1 MATKEDI
8 QLFINESEDLIQKV
22 EDEVLKLEENPRN
35 TKPIQELFFAFHTLK
50 GLTAMAGFN
59 NVSKFCHFL
68 EDFLNKAKNNKV
80 SPEKISSFTS
90 IFFESLDVLRTVV
103 TKVKKGDNTDIDV
116 KFLEEIKD
124 TFEDFDNEYE
134 ITFIKPI
141 PQDKIKQTLSA
152 KNNNYFKIYIRL
164 QATCVFKKVRLFIIF
179 RALNEIGQ
187 ICYSNPEPRLLEI
200 GNFDRDFEIY
210 FITPKTSAQISQI
223 LEEILEIDNKVIT
236 ELTREKFEPLLTNFS
251 IKQQTEKTLA
261 SNIESQKVDTYEEE
275 FIDGEIEPVSKI
287 VDDFQ
292 NERTTISRIKV
303 DIDTLE
309 KLMDYFGELIIIK
322 NQISQILKERQEQE
336 ISILF
341 DNIDKS
347 LLDIQEII
355 FDLKLVRVEST
366 FRKYKRLVRDVAIE
380 TGKKIKFILEGINV
394 EMDRK
399 ILEELNSP
407 LIHLLRNAIY
417 HGIESPKERISKNK
431 NETGILKL
439 KTYRRAGLIY
449 IEISDDGKG
458 INYDKIRE
466 NIVKKG
472 YYTPNEV
479 QLLSNEVLN
488 KFLLMPGF
496 STLSDADLISG
507 RGMGLA
513 IVDEKVKK
521 LGGSFQI
528 FTEKGIGTKFTVIVP
543 FSRAIIKAQLLK
555 IAGDIFAIPTENIK
569 QIYFYSPELVE
580 YVEEVEFYK
589 INSKDDTL
597 YSMLPI
603 IQLDK
608 LLKLNS
614 NGKAKKNS
622 HTKLAILC
630 QKDENS
636 SAILVAD
643 EILEQIDAVVKP
655 FQSEYSITD
664 HISGST
670 ILNDGSICLILDVF
684 NIINS
689 KLNELQ
695 YSQLSDIY

>member
-1 MATKEDI
+1 MASKEDM

-35 TKPIQELFFAFHTLK
+35 KKPIQELFFAFHTLK
-50 GLTAMAGFN
+50 GLTAMAGFDN
-59 NVSKFCHFL
+59 ASKFCHFL

-80 SPEKISSFTS
+80 SSEKIRNFTS

-103 TKVKKGDNTDIDV
+103 SRVKKGDNTDIDI
-116 KFLEEIKD
+116 KFLEEIRE
-124 TFEDFDNEYE
+124 TFEDFDTEFE

-141 PQDKIKQTLSA
+141 PQNKIKQTISV
-152 KNNNYFKIYIRL
+152 KNKKFYKIYIRL

-179 RALNEIGQ
+179 RALNDVGQ
-187 ICYSNPEPRLLEI
+187 ICYSKPEPRLLEI
-200 GNFDRDFEIY
+200 GSFDRDFEIY
-210 FITPKTSAQISQI
+210 YITQKNSSQISQI

-236 ELTREKFEPLLTNFS
+236 ELARDKFETLLTNFS
-251 IKQQTEKTLA
+251 IMMQNEKKVE
-261 SNIESQKVDTYEEE
+261 SNIESEKEYAYEEE
-275 FIDGEIEPVSKI
+275 FINGEIEPASNI
-287 VDDFQ
+287 LDDFQ
-292 NERTTISRIKV
+292 TERAPISRIKV
-303 DIDTLE
+303 DIATLE
-309 KLMDYFGELIIIK
+309 KLMDYFGELIILK
-322 NQISQILKERQEQE
+322 NQISQILKKRQDPE
-336 ISILF
+336 ISLLF

-394 EMDRK
+394 EIDRT
-399 ILEELNSP
+399 ILEEINSP
-407 LIHLLRNAIY
+407 IVHLLRNAIY
-417 HGIESPKERISKNK
+417 HGIELPKERISKNK

-439 KTYRRAGLIY
+439 KTYRSAGLIY

-466 NIVKKG
+466 SVIKKG
-472 YYTPNEV
+472 YYTNNEV

-496 STLSDADLISG
+496 TTLSDADMLSG

-528 FTEKGIGTKFTVIVP
+528 LTEKGVGTKFTVIVP

-555 IAGDIFAIPTENIK
+555 VAGDLFAIPTENIK
-569 QIYFYSPELVE
+569 QIYFYSPESVE
-580 YVEEVEFYK
+580 YVDEVKFYK
-589 INSKDDTL
+589 INSNL
-597 YSMLPI
+597 FPI
-603 IQLDK
+603 VRLDK
-608 LLKLNS
+608 LLKLTS
-614 NGKAKKNS
+614 NGKVKKNS

-630 QKDENS
+630 QKDEES
-636 SAILVAD
+636 SAILIAD
-643 EILEQIDAVVKP
+643 ELLEQFDAVVKP
-655 FQSEYSITD
+655 FQSEFSITN

-670 ILNDGSICLILDVF
+670 ILSDGSICLILDVF

-689 KLNELQ
+689 KFNELQ
-695 YSQLSDIY
+695 YSQLNNIY

>member
-1 MATKEDI
+1 MASKEDM

-35 TKPIQELFFAFHTLK
+35 KKPIQELFFAFHTLK
-50 GLTAMAGFN
+50 GLTAMAGFDN
-59 NVSKFCHFL
+59 ASKFCHFL

-80 SPEKISSFTS
+80 SSEKIRNFTS

-103 TKVKKGDNTDIDV
+103 SRVKKGDNTDIDI
-116 KFLEEIKD
+116 KFLEEIKE
-124 TFEDFDNEYE
+124 TFEEFDTEFE

-141 PQDKIKQTLSA
+141 PQNKIKQTISV
-152 KNNNYFKIYIRL
+152 KNKKFYKIYIRL

-179 RALNEIGQ
+179 RALNDVGQ
-187 ICYSNPEPRLLEI
+187 ICYSKPEPRLLEI

-210 FITPKTSAQISQI
+210 YITQKTSSQISQI

-236 ELTREKFEPLLTNFS
+236 ELVRDKFETLLTNFS
-251 IKQQTEKTLA
+251 IKMQNEKTVE
-261 SNIESQKVDTYEEE
+261 SDIESEKEYAYEEE
-275 FIDGEIEPVSKI
+275 FIDGEIEPASNI
-287 VDDFQ
+287 LDDFQ
-292 NERTTISRIKV
+292 TERTTISRIKV
-303 DIDTLE
+303 DIETLE
-309 KLMDYFGELIIIK
+309 KLMDYFGELIILK
-322 NQISQILKERQEQE
+322 NQISQILKKRQDPE
-336 ISILF
+336 ISLLF

-394 EMDRK
+394 EIDRT
-399 ILEELNSP
+399 ILEEINSP
-407 LIHLLRNAIY
+407 IVHLLRNAIY
-417 HGIESPKERISKNK
+417 HGIELPKERISKNK

-439 KTYRRAGLIY
+439 KTYRSAGLIY

-466 NIVKKG
+466 SVIKKG
-472 YYTPNEV
+472 FYTTNEV
-479 QLLSNEVLN
+479 QVLSNEVLN

-496 STLSDADLISG
+496 TTLSDADMLSG

-528 FTEKGIGTKFTVIVP
+528 LTEKGVGTKFTVIVP

-555 IAGDIFAIPTENIK
+555 VAGDLFAIPTENIK
-569 QIYFYSPELVE
+569 QIYFYSPESVE
-580 YVEEVEFYK
+580 YVDEVKFYK
-589 INSKDDTL
+589 INSNL
-597 YSMLPI
+597 LPI
-603 IQLDK
+603 VRLDK
-608 LLKLNS
+608 LLKLTS
-614 NGKAKKNS
+614 NGKVKKNS

-636 SAILVAD
+636 SAILIAD
-643 EILEQIDAVVKP
+643 ELLEQFDAVVKP
-655 FQSEYSITD
+655 FQSEFSITN

-670 ILNDGSICLILDVF
+670 ILSDGSICLILDVF

-695 YSQLSDIY
+695 YSQLNNIY

>member
-1 MATKEDI
+1 MASKEDM

-35 TKPIQELFFAFHTLK
+35 KKPIQELFFAFHTLK
-50 GLTAMAGFN
+50 GLTAMAGFDN
-59 NVSKFCHFL
+59 ASKFCHFL

-80 SPEKISSFTS
+80 SSEKIRNFTS

-103 TKVKKGDNTDIDV
+103 SRVKKGDNTDIDI
-116 KFLEEIKD
+116 KFLEEIKE
-124 TFEDFDNEYE
+124 TFEDFDTEFE

-141 PQDKIKQTLSA
+141 PQNKIKQTISV
-152 KNNNYFKIYIRL
+152 KNKKFYKIYIRL

-179 RALNEIGQ
+179 RALNDVGQ
-187 ICYSNPEPRLLEI
+187 ICYSKPEPRLLEI

-210 FITPKTSAQISQI
+210 YITQKTSSQISQI

-236 ELTREKFEPLLTNFS
+236 ELVRDKFETLLTNFS
-251 IKQQTEKTLA
+251 IKMQNEKTVE
-261 SNIESQKVDTYEEE
+261 SDIESEKEYAYEEE
-275 FIDGEIEPVSKI
+275 FIDGEIEPASNI
-287 VDDFQ
+287 LDDFQ
-292 NERTTISRIKV
+292 TERTTISRIKV
-303 DIDTLE
+303 DIETLE
-309 KLMDYFGELIIIK
+309 KLMDYFGELIILK
-322 NQISQILKERQEQE
+322 NQISQILKKRQDPE
-336 ISILF
+336 ISLLF

-394 EMDRK
+394 EIDRT
-399 ILEELNSP
+399 ILEEINSP
-407 LIHLLRNAIY
+407 IVHLLRNAIY
-417 HGIESPKERISKNK
+417 HGIELPKERISKNK

-439 KTYRRAGLIY
+439 KTYRSAGLIY

-466 NIVKKG
+466 SVIKKG
-472 YYTPNEV
+472 FYTTNEV
-479 QLLSNEVLN
+479 QVLSNEVLN

-496 STLSDADLISG
+496 TTLSDADMLSG

-528 FTEKGIGTKFTVIVP
+528 LTEKGVGTKFTVIVP

-555 IAGDIFAIPTENIK
+555 VAGDLFAIPTENIK
-569 QIYFYSPELVE
+569 QIYFYSPESVE
-580 YVEEVEFYK
+580 YVDEVKFYK
-589 INSKDDTL
+589 INSSL
-597 YSMLPI
+597 LPI
-603 IQLDK
+603 VRLDK
-608 LLKLNS
+608 LLKLTS
-614 NGKAKKNS
+614 NGKVKKNS

-636 SAILVAD
+636 SAILIAD
-643 EILEQIDAVVKP
+643 ELLEQFDAVVKP
-655 FQSEYSITD
+655 FQSEFSITN

-670 ILNDGSICLILDVF
+670 ILSDGSICLILDVF

-695 YSQLSDIY
+695 YSQLNNIY

>member
-1 MATKEDI
+1 MASKEDM

-35 TKPIQELFFAFHTLK
+35 EKPIQELFFAFHTLK

-59 NVSKFCHFL
+59 NASKFCHFL

-80 SPEKISSFTS
+80 SSKKIRNFTS

-103 TKVKKGDNTDIDV
+103 SRVKKGDNTDIDIT
-116 KFLEEIKD
+116 FLEEIKE
-124 TFEDFDNEYE
+124 TFEDFDTEFE

-141 PQDKIKQTLSA
+141 PQNKIKQTISV
-152 KNNNYFKIYIRL
+152 KNKKFYKIYIRL

-179 RALNEIGQ
+179 RALNDIGQ
-187 ICYSNPEPRLLEI
+187 ICYSKPEPRLLEI

-210 FITPKTSAQISQI
+210 YITQKTSSQISQI

-236 ELTREKFEPLLTNFS
+236 ELARDKFETLLTNFS
-251 IKQQTEKTLA
+251 IMMQNEKTVE
-261 SNIESQKVDTYEEE
+261 SDIESEKEYAYEEE
-275 FIDGEIEPVSKI
+275 FINGEIEPASKI
-287 VDDFQ
+287 LDDFQ
-292 NERTTISRIKV
+292 TESATISRVKV
-303 DIDTLE
+303 DIETLE
-309 KLMDYFGELIIIK
+309 KLMDYFGELIILK
-322 NQISQILKERQEQE
+322 NQISQILKKRQDPE
-336 ISILF
+336 ISLLF

-394 EMDRK
+394 EMDRT

-407 LIHLLRNAIY
+407 IIHLLRNAIY
-417 HGIESPKERISKNK
+417 HGIELPKERISKNK

-439 KTYRRAGLIY
+439 KTYRSAGLIY

-466 NIVKKG
+466 SVIKKG
-472 YYTPNEV
+472 FYTTNEV

-496 STLSDADLISG
+496 TTLSDADMLSG

-513 IVDEKVKK
+513 IVDEKLKK

-528 FTEKGIGTKFTVIVP
+528 FTEKGVGTKFTVIVP

-555 IAGDIFAIPTENIK
+555 VAGDLFAIPTENIK
-569 QIYFYSPELVE
+569 QIYFYSPESVE
-580 YVEEVEFYK
+580 YVDEVKFYK
-589 INSKDDTL
+589 INSSL
-597 YSMLPI
+597 LPI
-603 IQLDK
+603 VRLDK
-608 LLKLNS
+608 LLKLTS
-614 NGKAKKNS
+614 NGKVKKNS
-622 HTKLAILC
+622 HTKLAVLC
-630 QKDENS
+630 QKDEDS
-636 SAILVAD
+636 SAILIAD
-643 EILEQIDAVVKP
+643 ELLEQFDAVVKP
-655 FQSEYSITD
+655 FQSDFSITN

-670 ILNDGSICLILDVF
+670 ILSDGSICLILDVF
-684 NIINS
+684 NIITS

-695 YSQLSDIY
+695 YSQLDNIY

>member
-1 MATKEDI
+1 MASKEDM

-35 TKPIQELFFAFHTLK
+35 KKPIQELFFAFHTLK

-59 NVSKFCHFL
+59 NASKFCHFL

-80 SPEKISSFTS
+80 SSEKIRNFTS

-103 TKVKKGDNTDIDV
+103 SRVKKGDNTDIDIT
-116 KFLEEIKD
+116 FLEEIKE
-124 TFEDFDNEYE
+124 TFEEFDTEFE
-134 ITFIKPI
+134 ITFIQPI
-141 PQDKIKQTLSA
+141 PQNKIKQTISV
-152 KNNNYFKIYIRL
+152 KNKKFYKIYIRL

-179 RALNEIGQ
+179 RALNDVGQ
-187 ICYSNPEPRLLEI
+187 ICYSKPEPRLLEI

-210 FITPKTSAQISQI
+210 YITQKTPSQISQI

-236 ELTREKFEPLLTNFS
+236 ELARDKFETLLTNFS
-251 IKQQTEKTLA
+251 IMMQNEKTVE
-261 SNIESQKVDTYEEE
+261 SDIESEKEYAYEEE
-275 FIDGEIEPVSKI
+275 FINGEIEPASKI

-292 NERTTISRIKV
+292 TESATISRVKV
-303 DIDTLE
+303 DIETLE
-309 KLMDYFGELIIIK
+309 KLMDYFGELIILK
-322 NQISQILKERQEQE
+322 NQISQILKKRQDPE
-336 ISILF
+336 ISLLF

-394 EMDRK
+394 EMDRT

-407 LIHLLRNAIY
+407 IIHLLRNAIY
-417 HGIESPKERISKNK
+417 HGIELPKERISKNK

-439 KTYRRAGLIY
+439 KTYRSAGLIY

-466 NIVKKG
+466 SVIKKG
-472 YYTPNEV
+472 FYTTNEV

-496 STLSDADLISG
+496 TTLSDADMLSG

-513 IVDEKVKK
+513 IVDEKLKK

-528 FTEKGIGTKFTVIVP
+528 LTEKGVGTKFTVIVP

-555 IAGDIFAIPTENIK
+555 VAGDLFAIPTENIK
-569 QIYFYSPELVE
+569 QIYFYSPESVE
-580 YVEEVEFYK
+580 YVDEVKFYK
-589 INSKDDTL
+589 INSSL
-597 YSMLPI
+597 LPI
-603 IQLDK
+603 VRLDK
-608 LLKLNS
+608 LLKLTS
-614 NGKAKKNS
+614 NGKVKKNS
-622 HTKLAILC
+622 HTKLAVLC
-630 QKDENS
+630 QKDEDS
-636 SAILVAD
+636 SAILIAD
-643 EILEQIDAVVKP
+643 ELLEQFDAVVKP
-655 FQSEYSITD
+655 FQSEFSITN

-670 ILNDGSICLILDVF
+670 ILSDGSICLILDVF
-684 NIINS
+684 NIITS

-695 YSQLSDIY
+695 YSQLNNIY

>member
-1 MATKEDI
+1 MASKEDI

-35 TKPIQELFFAFHTLK
+35 KKPVQELFFAFHTLK
-50 GLTAMAGFN
+50 GLTAMAGFE

-68 EDFLNKAKNNKV
+68 EDFLNKAKDNKV
-80 SPEKISSFTS
+80 STEKISKFTS

-103 TKVKKGDNTDIDV
+103 SRLKKGDNTDIDV
-116 KFLEEIKD
+116 KFLDEIKD
-124 TFEDFDNEYE
+124 TFDDFENEYE

-141 PQDKIKQTLSA
+141 PQDKIKQTLSV
-152 KNNNYFKIYIRL
+152 KNNKYYKIYLRL

-179 RALNEIGQ
+179 RALNEVGQ

-210 FITPKTSAQISQI
+210 YITQKNSAQISQI

-236 ELTREKFEPLLTNFS
+236 ELNHDKFEALLTNFS
-251 IKQQTEKTLA
+251 IKMQDENTFESSLESEKE
-261 SNIESQKVDTYEEE
+261 NTYEEE
-275 FIDGEIEPVSKI
+275 IIDGEIEPVSKI
-287 VDDFQ
+287 IDNFQ
-292 NERTTISRIKV
+292 NERATISRIKV

-322 NQISQILKERQEQE
+322 NQISQILKERQDQE

-366 FRKYKRLVRDVAIE
+366 FRKYKRLVRDVAVE

-407 LIHLLRNAIY
+407 LVHLLRNAIY

-431 NETGILKL
+431 NETGVLKL

-466 NIVKKG
+466 NIIAKG

-479 QLLSNEVLN
+479 ELLSNEVLN

-496 STLSDADLISG
+496 STLTDADMISG

-528 FTEKGIGTKFTVIVP
+528 FTEKGIGTKFSVIVP

-569 QIYFYSPELVE
+569 QIYFYSPDSLE
-580 YVEEVEFYK
+580 YVGESKYYK
-589 INSKDDTL
+589 INSSL
-597 YSMLPI
+597 LPI
-603 IQLDK
+603 IKLDK

-614 NGKAKKNS
+614 NGKVKKNS
-622 HTKLAILC
+622 HTKLAVLC

-636 SAILVAD
+636 SAILIAD
-643 EILEQIDAVVKP
+643 ELLEQIDAVVKP
-655 FQSEYSITD
+655 FQSEYSITNY
-664 HISGST
+664 ISGST
-670 ILNDGSICLILDVF
+670 ILSDGSICLILDVF

-695 YSQLSDIY
+695 YSQLNDIY

>member
-1 MATKEDI
+1 MASKEDM

-35 TKPIQELFFAFHTLK
+35 EKPIQELFFAFHTLK

-59 NVSKFCHFL
+59 NASKFCHFL

-80 SPEKISSFTS
+80 SSKKIRNFTS

-103 TKVKKGDNTDIDV
+103 SRVKKGDNTDIDIT
-116 KFLEEIKD
+116 FLEEIKE
-124 TFEDFDNEYE
+124 TFEEFDTEFE

-141 PQDKIKQTLSA
+141 PQNKIKQTISV
-152 KNNNYFKIYIRL
+152 KNKKFYKIYIRL

-179 RALNEIGQ
+179 RALNDIGQ
-187 ICYSNPEPRLLEI
+187 ICYSKPEPRLLEI

-210 FITPKTSAQISQI
+210 YITQKTSSQISQI

-236 ELTREKFEPLLTNFS
+236 ELARDKFETLLTNFS
-251 IKQQTEKTLA
+251 IMMQNEKTVE
-261 SNIESQKVDTYEEE
+261 SDIESEKEYAYEEE
-275 FIDGEIEPVSKI
+275 FINGEIEPASKI
-287 VDDFQ
+287 LDDFQ
-292 NERTTISRIKV
+292 TESATISRVKV
-303 DIDTLE
+303 DIETLE
-309 KLMDYFGELIIIK
+309 KLMDYFGELIILK
-322 NQISQILKERQEQE
+322 NQISQILKKRQDPE
-336 ISILF
+336 ISLLF

-394 EMDRK
+394 EMDRT

-407 LIHLLRNAIY
+407 IIHLLRNAIY
-417 HGIESPKERISKNK
+417 HGIELPKERISKNK

-439 KTYRRAGLIY
+439 KTYRSAGLIY

-466 NIVKKG
+466 SVIKKG
-472 YYTPNEV
+472 FYTTNEV

-496 STLSDADLISG
+496 TTLSDADMLSG

-513 IVDEKVKK
+513 IVDEKLKK

-528 FTEKGIGTKFTVIVP
+528 FTEKGVGTKFTVIVP

-555 IAGDIFAIPTENIK
+555 VAGDLFAIPTENIK
-569 QIYFYSPELVE
+569 QIYFYSPESVE
-580 YVEEVEFYK
+580 YVDEVEFYK
-589 INSKDDTL
+589 INSSL
-597 YSMLPI
+597 LPI
-603 IQLDK
+603 VRLDK
-608 LLKLNS
+608 LLKLTS
-614 NGKAKKNS
+614 NGKVKKNS
-622 HTKLAILC
+622 HTKLAVLC
-630 QKDENS
+630 QKDEDS
-636 SAILVAD
+636 SVILIAD
-643 EILEQIDAVVKP
+643 ELLEQFDAVVKP
-655 FQSEYSITD
+655 FQSEFSITN

-670 ILNDGSICLILDVF
+670 ILSDGSICLILDVF
-684 NIINS
+684 NIITS

-695 YSQLSDIY
+695 YSQLDNIY

>member
-1 MATKEDI
+1 MASKEDM

-35 TKPIQELFFAFHTLK
+35 KKPIQELFFAFHTLK

-59 NVSKFCHFL
+59 NASKFCHFL

-80 SPEKISSFTS
+80 SSEKIRSFTS

-103 TKVKKGDNTDIDV
+103 SRVKKGDNTDIDI
-116 KFLEEIKD
+116 KFLEEIKE
-124 TFEDFDNEYE
+124 TFEEFDTEFE

-141 PQDKIKQTLSA
+141 PQNKIKQTISV
-152 KNNNYFKIYIRL
+152 KNKKFYKIYIRL

-179 RALNEIGQ
+179 RALNDVGQ
-187 ICYSNPEPRLLEI
+187 ICYSKPEPRLLEI

-210 FITPKTSAQISQI
+210 YITQKTPSQISQI

-236 ELTREKFEPLLTNFS
+236 ELARDKFETLLTNFS
-251 IKQQTEKTLA
+251 IKMQNEKIVE
-261 SNIESQKVDTYEEE
+261 SDIESEKEYAYEEE
-275 FIDGEIEPVSKI
+275 FINGEIEPASKI
-287 VDDFQ
+287 LDDFQ
-292 NERTTISRIKV
+292 TESATISRVKV
-303 DIDTLE
+303 DIETLE
-309 KLMDYFGELIIIK
+309 KLMDYFGELIILK
-322 NQISQILKERQEQE
+322 NQINQILKKRQDPE
-336 ISILF
+336 ISLLF

-394 EMDRK
+394 EMDRT

-407 LIHLLRNAIY
+407 IIHLLRNAIY
-417 HGIESPKERISKNK
+417 HGIELPKERISKNK

-439 KTYRRAGLIY
+439 KTYRSAGLIY

-458 INYDKIRE
+458 IDYDKIRE
-466 NIVKKG
+466 GVIKKG
-472 YYTPNEV
+472 FYTTNEV

-496 STLSDADLISG
+496 TTLSDADMLSG

-513 IVDEKVKK
+513 IVDERLKK

-528 FTEKGIGTKFTVIVP
+528 LTEKGVGTKFTVIVP

-555 IAGDIFAIPTENIK
+555 VAGDLFAIPTENIK
-569 QIYFYSPELVE
+569 QIYFYSPESVE
-580 YVEEVEFYK
+580 YVDEVKFYK
-589 INSKDDTL
+589 INSSL
-597 YSMLPI
+597 LPI
-603 IQLDK
+603 VRLDK
-608 LLKLNS
+608 LLKLTS
-614 NGKAKKNS
+614 NGKVKKNS
-622 HTKLAILC
+622 HTKLAVLC
-630 QKDENS
+630 QKDEDS
-636 SAILVAD
+636 SAILIAD
-643 EILEQIDAVVKP
+643 ELLEQFDAVVKP
-655 FQSEYSITD
+655 FQSEFSITN

-670 ILNDGSICLILDVF
+670 ILSDGSICLILDVF

-695 YSQLSDIY
+695 YSQLDNIY

>member
-1 MATKEDI
+1 MASKEDM

-35 TKPIQELFFAFHTLK
+35 KKPIQELFFAFHTLK

-59 NVSKFCHFL
+59 NASKFCHFL

-80 SPEKISSFTS
+80 SSEKIRNFTS

-103 TKVKKGDNTDIDV
+103 SRVKKGDNTDIDIT
-116 KFLEEIKD
+116 FLEEIKE
-124 TFEDFDNEYE
+124 TFEEFDTEFE
-134 ITFIKPI
+134 ITFIQPI
-141 PQDKIKQTLSA
+141 PQNKIKQTISV
-152 KNNNYFKIYIRL
+152 KNKKFYKIYIRL

-179 RALNEIGQ
+179 RALNDVGQ
-187 ICYSNPEPRLLEI
+187 ICYSKPEPRVLEI

-210 FITPKTSAQISQI
+210 YITQKTPSQISQI

-236 ELTREKFEPLLTNFS
+236 ELARDKFETLLTNFS
-251 IKQQTEKTLA
+251 IMMQNEKTVE
-261 SNIESQKVDTYEEE
+261 SDIESEKEYAYEEE
-275 FIDGEIEPVSKI
+275 FINGEIEPASKI

-292 NERTTISRIKV
+292 TESATISRVKV
-303 DIDTLE
+303 DIETLE
-309 KLMDYFGELIIIK
+309 KLMDYFGELIILK
-322 NQISQILKERQEQE
+322 NQISQILKKRQDPE
-336 ISILF
+336 ISLLF

-394 EMDRK
+394 EMDRT

-407 LIHLLRNAIY
+407 IIHLLRNAIY
-417 HGIESPKERISKNK
+417 HGIELPKERISKNK

-439 KTYRRAGLIY
+439 KTYRSAGLIY

-466 NIVKKG
+466 SVIKKG
-472 YYTPNEV
+472 FYTTNEV

-496 STLSDADLISG
+496 TTLSDADMLSG

-513 IVDEKVKK
+513 IVDEKLKK

-528 FTEKGIGTKFTVIVP
+528 LTEKGVGTKFTVIVP

-555 IAGDIFAIPTENIK
+555 VAGDLFAIPTENIK
-569 QIYFYSPELVE
+569 QIYFYSPESVE
-580 YVEEVEFYK
+580 YVDEVEFYK
-589 INSKDDTL
+589 INSSL
-597 YSMLPI
+597 LPI
-603 IQLDK
+603 VRLDK
-608 LLKLNS
+608 LLKLTS
-614 NGKAKKNS
+614 NGKVKKNS
-622 HTKLAILC
+622 HTKLAVLC
-630 QKDENS
+630 QKDEDS
-636 SAILVAD
+636 SAILIAD
-643 EILEQIDAVVKP
+643 ELLEQFDAVVKP
-655 FQSEYSITD
+655 FQSEFSITN

-670 ILNDGSICLILDVF
+670 ILSDGSICLILDVF
-684 NIINS
+684 NIITS

-695 YSQLSDIY
+695 YSQLNNIY

>member
-1 MATKEDI
+1 MASKEDM

-35 TKPIQELFFAFHTLK
+35 KKPIQELFFAFHTLK
-50 GLTAMAGFN
+50 GLTAMAGFDN
-59 NVSKFCHFL
+59 ASKFCHFL

-80 SPEKISSFTS
+80 SSKRIRNFTS

-103 TKVKKGDNTDIDV
+103 SRVKKGDNTDIDI
-116 KFLEEIKD
+116 KFLEEIKE
-124 TFEDFDNEYE
+124 TFEEFDTEFE

-141 PQDKIKQTLSA
+141 PQNKIKQTISA
-152 KNNNYFKIYIRL
+152 KNKKFYKIYIRL

-179 RALNEIGQ
+179 RALNDIGQ
-187 ICYSNPEPRLLEI
+187 ICFSKPEPRLLEI

-210 FITPKTSAQISQI
+210 YITQKTPSQISQI

-236 ELTREKFEPLLTNFS
+236 ELARDKFETLLTNFS
-251 IKQQTEKTLA
+251 IKMQNEKIA
-261 SNIESQKVDTYEEE
+261 ESDIESEKEYAYEEE
-275 FIDGEIEPVSKI
+275 FIDGEIEPASKI
-287 VDDFQ
+287 LDDFQ
-292 NERTTISRIKV
+292 TERTTISRVKV
-303 DIDTLE
+303 DIETLE
-309 KLMDYFGELIIIK
+309 KLMDYFGELIILK
-322 NQISQILKERQEQE
+322 NQISQILKKRQDPE
-336 ISILF
+336 ISLLF

-380 TGKKIKFILEGINV
+380 TGKKLKFILEGINV
-394 EMDRK
+394 EIDRT

-407 LIHLLRNAIY
+407 IVHLLRNAIY
-417 HGIESPKERISKNK
+417 HGIELPKERISKNK

-439 KTYRRAGLIY
+439 KTYRSAGLIY

-466 NIVKKG
+466 RVIKKG
-472 YYTPNEV
+472 FYTTNEV

-496 STLSDADLISG
+496 TTLSDADMLSG

-513 IVDEKVKK
+513 IVDEKLKK

-528 FTEKGIGTKFTVIVP
+528 LTEKGVGTKFTVIVP

-555 IAGDIFAIPTENIK
+555 VAGDLFAIPTENIK
-569 QIYFYSPELVE
+569 QIYFYSPESVE
-580 YVEEVEFYK
+580 YVDEVKFYK
-589 INSKDDTL
+589 INSNL
-597 YSMLPI
+597 LPI
-603 IQLDK
+603 VRLDK
-608 LLKLNS
+608 LLKLTS
-614 NGKAKKNS
+614 NGKVKKNS

-630 QKDENS
+630 QKDEDS
-636 SAILVAD
+636 SAILIAD
-643 EILEQIDAVVKP
+643 ELLEQFDAVVKP
-655 FQSEYSITD
+655 FQSEFSITN

-670 ILNDGSICLILDVF
+670 ILSDGSICLILDVF
-684 NIINS
+684 NIITS

-695 YSQLSDIY
+695 YSQLNNIY

>member
-1 MATKEDI
+1 
-8 QLFINESEDLIQKV
+8 
-22 EDEVLKLEENPRN
+22 
-35 TKPIQELFFAFHTLK
+35 
-50 GLTAMAGFN
+50 MAGFN
-59 NVSKFCHFL
+59 NASKFCHFL

-80 SPEKISSFTS
+80 SSEKIRNFTS

-103 TKVKKGDNTDIDV
+103 SRVKKGDNTDIDIT
-116 KFLEEIKD
+116 FLEEIKE
-124 TFEDFDNEYE
+124 TFEEFDTEFE
-134 ITFIKPI
+134 ITFIQPI
-141 PQDKIKQTLSA
+141 PQNKIKQTISV
-152 KNNNYFKIYIRL
+152 KNKKFYKIYIRL

-179 RALNEIGQ
+179 RALNDVGQ
-187 ICYSNPEPRLLEI
+187 ICYSKPEPRVLEI

-210 FITPKTSAQISQI
+210 YITQKTPSQISQI

-236 ELTREKFEPLLTNFS
+236 ELARDKFETLLTNFS
-251 IKQQTEKTLA
+251 IMMQNEKTVE
-261 SNIESQKVDTYEEE
+261 SDIESEKEYAYEEE
-275 FIDGEIEPVSKI
+275 FINGEIEPASKI

-292 NERTTISRIKV
+292 TESATISRVKV
-303 DIDTLE
+303 DIETLE
-309 KLMDYFGELIIIK
+309 KLMDYFGELIILK
-322 NQISQILKERQEQE
+322 NQISQILKKRQDPE
-336 ISILF
+336 ISLLF

-394 EMDRK
+394 EMDRT

-407 LIHLLRNAIY
+407 IIHLLRNAIY
-417 HGIESPKERISKNK
+417 HGIELPKERISKNK

-439 KTYRRAGLIY
+439 KTYRSAGLIY

-466 NIVKKG
+466 SVIKKG
-472 YYTPNEV
+472 FYTTNEV

-496 STLSDADLISG
+496 TTLSDADMLSG

-513 IVDEKVKK
+513 IVDEKLKK

-528 FTEKGIGTKFTVIVP
+528 LTEKGVGTKFTVIVP

-555 IAGDIFAIPTENIK
+555 VAGDLFAIPTENIK
-569 QIYFYSPELVE
+569 QIYFYSPESVE
-580 YVEEVEFYK
+580 YVDEVEFYK
-589 INSKDDTL
+589 INSSL
-597 YSMLPI
+597 LPI
-603 IQLDK
+603 VRLDK
-608 LLKLNS
+608 LLKLTS
-614 NGKAKKNS
+614 NGKVKKNS
-622 HTKLAILC
+622 HTKLAVLC
-630 QKDENS
+630 QKDEDS
-636 SAILVAD
+636 SAILIAD
-643 EILEQIDAVVKP
+643 ELLEQFDAVVKP
-655 FQSEYSITD
+655 FQSEFSITN

-670 ILNDGSICLILDVF
+670 ILSDGSICLILDVF
-684 NIINS
+684 NIITS

-695 YSQLSDIY
+695 YSQLNNIY

>member
-1 MATKEDI
+1 MASKEDM

-35 TKPIQELFFAFHTLK
+35 KKPIQELFFAFHTLK
-50 GLTAMAGFN
+50 GLTAMAGFDN
-59 NVSKFCHFL
+59 ASKFCHFL

-80 SPEKISSFTS
+80 SSKRIRNFTS

-103 TKVKKGDNTDIDV
+103 SRVKKGDNTDIDI
-116 KFLEEIKD
+116 KFLEEIKE
-124 TFEDFDNEYE
+124 TFEEFDTEFE

-141 PQDKIKQTLSA
+141 PQNKIKQTISA
-152 KNNNYFKIYIRL
+152 KNKKFYKIYIRL

-179 RALNEIGQ
+179 RALNDIGQ
-187 ICYSNPEPRLLEI
+187 ICFSKPEPRLLEI

-210 FITPKTSAQISQI
+210 YITQKTPSQISQI

-236 ELTREKFEPLLTNFS
+236 ELARDKFETLLTNFS
-251 IKQQTEKTLA
+251 IKMQNEKIA
-261 SNIESQKVDTYEEE
+261 ESDIESEKEYAYEEE
-275 FIDGEIEPVSKI
+275 FIDGEIEPASKI
-287 VDDFQ
+287 LDDFQ
-292 NERTTISRIKV
+292 TERTTISRVKV
-303 DIDTLE
+303 DIETLE
-309 KLMDYFGELIIIK
+309 KLMDYFGELIILK
-322 NQISQILKERQEQE
+322 NQISQILKKRQDPE
-336 ISILF
+336 ISLLF

-380 TGKKIKFILEGINV
+380 TGKKLKFILEGINV
-394 EMDRK
+394 EMDRT

-407 LIHLLRNAIY
+407 IIHLLRNAIY
-417 HGIESPKERISKNK
+417 HGIELPKERISKNK

-439 KTYRRAGLIY
+439 KTYRSAGLIY

-466 NIVKKG
+466 RVIKKG
-472 YYTPNEV
+472 FYTTNEV

-496 STLSDADLISG
+496 TTLSDADMLSG

-513 IVDEKVKK
+513 IVDEKLKK

-528 FTEKGIGTKFTVIVP
+528 LTEKGVGTKFTVIVP

-555 IAGDIFAIPTENIK
+555 VAGDLFAIPTENIK
-569 QIYFYSPELVE
+569 QIYFYSPESVE
-580 YVEEVEFYK
+580 YVDEVKFYK
-589 INSKDDTL
+589 INSNL
-597 YSMLPI
+597 LPI
-603 IQLDK
+603 VRLDK
-608 LLKLNS
+608 LLKLTS
-614 NGKAKKNS
+614 NGKVKKNS

-630 QKDENS
+630 QKDEDS
-636 SAILVAD
+636 SAILIAD
-643 EILEQIDAVVKP
+643 ELLEQFDAVVKP
-655 FQSEYSITD
+655 FQSEFSITN

-670 ILNDGSICLILDVF
+670 ILSDGSICLILDVF
-684 NIINS
+684 NIITS

-695 YSQLSDIY
+695 YSQLNNIY

>member
-1 MATKEDI
+1 MASKEDM

-35 TKPIQELFFAFHTLK
+35 KKPIQELFFAFHTLK
-50 GLTAMAGFN
+50 GLTAMAGFDN
-59 NVSKFCHFL
+59 ASKFCHFL

-80 SPEKISSFTS
+80 SSEKIRNFTS

-103 TKVKKGDNTDIDV
+103 SRVKKGDNTDIDI
-116 KFLEEIKD
+116 KFLEEIKE
-124 TFEDFDNEYE
+124 TFEEFDTEFE

-141 PQDKIKQTLSA
+141 PQNKIKQTISA
-152 KNNNYFKIYIRL
+152 KNKKFYKIYIRL

-179 RALNEIGQ
+179 RALNDIGQ
-187 ICYSNPEPRLLEI
+187 ICFSKPEPRLLEI

-210 FITPKTSAQISQI
+210 YITQKTPSQISQI

-236 ELTREKFEPLLTNFS
+236 ELARDKFETLLTNFS
-251 IKQQTEKTLA
+251 IKMQNEKIA
-261 SNIESQKVDTYEEE
+261 ESDIESEKEYAYEEE
-275 FIDGEIEPVSKI
+275 FIDGEIESASKI
-287 VDDFQ
+287 LDDFQ
-292 NERTTISRIKV
+292 TERTTISRVKV
-303 DIDTLE
+303 DIETLE
-309 KLMDYFGELIIIK
+309 KLMDYFGELIILK
-322 NQISQILKERQEQE
+322 NQISQILKKRQDPE
-336 ISILF
+336 ISLLF

-380 TGKKIKFILEGINV
+380 TGKKLKFILEGINV
-394 EMDRK
+394 EMDRT

-407 LIHLLRNAIY
+407 IIHLLRNAIY
-417 HGIESPKERISKNK
+417 HGIELPKERISKNK

-439 KTYRRAGLIY
+439 KTYRSAGLIY

-466 NIVKKG
+466 RVIKKG
-472 YYTPNEV
+472 FYTTNEV

-496 STLSDADLISG
+496 TTLSDADMLSG

-513 IVDEKVKK
+513 IVDEKLKK

-528 FTEKGIGTKFTVIVP
+528 LTEKGVGTKFTVIVP

-555 IAGDIFAIPTENIK
+555 VAGDLFAIPTENIK
-569 QIYFYSPELVE
+569 QIYFYSPESVE
-580 YVEEVEFYK
+580 YVDEVKFYK
-589 INSKDDTL
+589 INSNL
-597 YSMLPI
+597 LPI
-603 IQLDK
+603 VRLDK
-608 LLKLNS
+608 LLKLTS
-614 NGKAKKNS
+614 NGKVKKNS

-630 QKDENS
+630 QKDEDS
-636 SAILVAD
+636 SAILIAD
-643 EILEQIDAVVKP
+643 ELLEQFDAVVKP
-655 FQSEYSITD
+655 FQSEFSITN

-670 ILNDGSICLILDVF
+670 ILSDGSICLILDVF
-684 NIINS
+684 NIITS

-695 YSQLSDIY
+695 YSQLNNIY

>member
-1 MATKEDI
+1 MASKEDM

-35 TKPIQELFFAFHTLK
+35 KKPIQELFFAFHTLK
-50 GLTAMAGFN
+50 GLTAMAGFDN
-59 NVSKFCHFL
+59 ASKFCHFL

-80 SPEKISSFTS
+80 SSEKIRNFTS

-103 TKVKKGDNTDIDV
+103 SRVKKGDNTDIDI
-116 KFLEEIKD
+116 KFLEEIKE
-124 TFEDFDNEYE
+124 TFEDFDTEFE

-141 PQDKIKQTLSA
+141 PQNKIKQTISA
-152 KNNNYFKIYIRL
+152 KNKKFYKIYIRL

-179 RALNEIGQ
+179 RALNDVGQ
-187 ICYSNPEPRLLEI
+187 ICYSKPEPRLLEI

-210 FITPKTSAQISQI
+210 YIAQKTSSQISQI

-236 ELTREKFEPLLTNFS
+236 ELARDKFETLLTNFS
-251 IKQQTEKTLA
+251 IMMQNEKKIE
-261 SNIESQKVDTYEEE
+261 SNIESEKEYAYEEE
-275 FIDGEIEPVSKI
+275 FINGEIEPASNI
-287 VDDFQ
+287 LDDFQ
-292 NERTTISRIKV
+292 TERTTISRIKV
-303 DIDTLE
+303 DIETLE
-309 KLMDYFGELIIIK
+309 KLMDYFGELIILK
-322 NQISQILKERQEQE
+322 NQISQILKKRQDPE
-336 ISILF
+336 ISLLF

-394 EMDRK
+394 EIDRT
-399 ILEELNSP
+399 ILEEINSP
-407 LIHLLRNAIY
+407 IVHLLRNAIY
-417 HGIESPKERISKNK
+417 HGIELPKERISKNK

-439 KTYRRAGLIY
+439 KTYRSAGLIY

-466 NIVKKG
+466 SVIKKG
-472 YYTPNEV
+472 YYTTNEV

-496 STLSDADLISG
+496 TTLSDADMLSG

-528 FTEKGIGTKFTVIVP
+528 LTEKGVGTKFTVIVP

-555 IAGDIFAIPTENIK
+555 VAGDLFAIPTENIK
-569 QIYFYSPELVE
+569 QIYFYSPESVE
-580 YVEEVEFYK
+580 YVDEVKFYK
-589 INSKDDTL
+589 INSNL
-597 YSMLPI
+597 LPI
-603 IQLDK
+603 VRLDK
-608 LLKLNS
+608 LLKLTS
-614 NGKAKKNS
+614 NGKVKKNS

-630 QKDENS
+630 KKDEDS
-636 SAILVAD
+636 SVILIAD
-643 EILEQIDAVVKP
+643 ELLEQFDAVVKP
-655 FQSEYSITD
+655 FQSEFSITN

-670 ILNDGSICLILDVF
+670 ILSDGSICLILDVF

-695 YSQLSDIY
+695 YSQLNNIY

>member
-1 MATKEDI
+1 MASKEDM

-35 TKPIQELFFAFHTLK
+35 EKPIQELFFAFHTLK
-50 GLTAMAGFN
+50 GLTAMAGFDN
-59 NVSKFCHFL
+59 ASKFCHFL

-80 SPEKISSFTS
+80 SSKRIRNFTS

-103 TKVKKGDNTDIDV
+103 SRVKKGDNTDIDI
-116 KFLEEIKD
+116 KFLEEIKE
-124 TFEDFDNEYE
+124 TFEEFDTEFE

-141 PQDKIKQTLSA
+141 PQNKIKQTISV
-152 KNNNYFKIYIRL
+152 KNKKFYKIYIRL

-179 RALNEIGQ
+179 RALNDIGQ
-187 ICYSNPEPRLLEI
+187 ICYSKPEPRLLEI

-210 FITPKTSAQISQI
+210 YITQKTSSQISQI

-236 ELTREKFEPLLTNFS
+236 ELARDKFETLLTNFS
-251 IKQQTEKTLA
+251 IMMQNEKTVE
-261 SNIESQKVDTYEEE
+261 SDIESEKEYAYEEE
-275 FIDGEIEPVSKI
+275 FINGEIEPASKI
-287 VDDFQ
+287 LDDFQ
-292 NERTTISRIKV
+292 TESATISRVKV
-303 DIDTLE
+303 DIETLE
-309 KLMDYFGELIIIK
+309 KLMDYFGELIILK
-322 NQISQILKERQEQE
+322 NQISQILKKRQDPE
-336 ISILF
+336 ISLLF

-394 EMDRK
+394 EMDRT

-407 LIHLLRNAIY
+407 IIHLLRNAIY
-417 HGIESPKERISKNK
+417 HGIELPKERISKNK

-439 KTYRRAGLIY
+439 KTYRSAGLIY

-466 NIVKKG
+466 RVIKKG
-472 YYTPNEV
+472 FYTTNEV

-496 STLSDADLISG
+496 TTLSDADMLSG

-513 IVDEKVKK
+513 IVDEKLKK

-528 FTEKGIGTKFTVIVP
+528 FTEKGVGTKFTVIVP

-555 IAGDIFAIPTENIK
+555 VAGDLFAIPTENIK
-569 QIYFYSPELVE
+569 QIYFYSPESVE
-580 YVEEVEFYK
+580 YVDEVEFYK
-589 INSKDDTL
+589 INSSL
-597 YSMLPI
+597 LPI
-603 IQLDK
+603 VRLDK
-608 LLKLNS
+608 LLKLTS
-614 NGKAKKNS
+614 NGKVKKNS
-622 HTKLAILC
+622 HTKLAVLC
-630 QKDENS
+630 QKDEDS
-636 SAILVAD
+636 SVILIAD
-643 EILEQIDAVVKP
+643 ELLEQFDAVVKP
-655 FQSEYSITD
+655 FQSDFSITN

-670 ILNDGSICLILDVF
+670 ILSDGSICLILDVF

-689 KLNELQ
+689 KLNELH
-695 YSQLSDIY
+695 YSQLDNIY

>member
-1 MATKEDI
+1 MASKEDM

-35 TKPIQELFFAFHTLK
+35 KKPIQELFFAFHTLK
-50 GLTAMAGFN
+50 GLTAMAGFDN
-59 NVSKFCHFL
+59 ASKFCHFL

-80 SPEKISSFTS
+80 SSKRIRNFTS

-103 TKVKKGDNTDIDV
+103 SRVKKGDNTDIDI
-116 KFLEEIKD
+116 KFLEEIKE
-124 TFEDFDNEYE
+124 TFEEFDTEFE

-141 PQDKIKQTLSA
+141 PQNKIKQTISA
-152 KNNNYFKIYIRL
+152 KNKKFYKIYIRL

-179 RALNEIGQ
+179 RALNDIGQ
-187 ICYSNPEPRLLEI
+187 ICYSKPEPRLLEI

-210 FITPKTSAQISQI
+210 YITQKTPSQISQI

-236 ELTREKFEPLLTNFS
+236 ELARDKFETLLTNFS
-251 IKQQTEKTLA
+251 IKMQNEKTVE
-261 SNIESQKVDTYEEE
+261 SDIESEKEYAYEEE
-275 FIDGEIEPVSKI
+275 FIDGEIEPASKI
-287 VDDFQ
+287 LDDFQ
-292 NERTTISRIKV
+292 TERTTISRVKV
-303 DIDTLE
+303 DIETLE
-309 KLMDYFGELIIIK
+309 KLMDYFGELIILK
-322 NQISQILKERQEQE
+322 NQISQILKKRQDPE
-336 ISILF
+336 ISLLF

-394 EMDRK
+394 EMDRT

-407 LIHLLRNAIY
+407 IIHLLRNAIY
-417 HGIESPKERISKNK
+417 HGIELPKERISKNK

-439 KTYRRAGLIY
+439 KTYRSAGLIY

-466 NIVKKG
+466 NVIKKG
-472 YYTPNEV
+472 FYTTNEV

-496 STLSDADLISG
+496 TTLSNADMLSG

-513 IVDEKVKK
+513 IVDERLKK

-528 FTEKGIGTKFTVIVP
+528 LTEKGVGTKFTVVVP

-555 IAGDIFAIPTENIK
+555 VAGDLFAIPTENIK
-569 QIYFYSPELVE
+569 QIYFYSPESVE
-580 YVEEVEFYK
+580 YVDEVKFYK
-589 INSKDDTL
+589 INSSL
-597 YSMLPI
+597 LPI
-603 IQLDK
+603 VRLDK
-608 LLKLNS
+608 LLKLTS
-614 NGKAKKNS
+614 NGKVKKNS

-630 QKDENS
+630 QKDEDS
-636 SAILVAD
+636 SAILIAD
-643 EILEQIDAVVKP
+643 ELLEQFDAVVKP
-655 FQSEYSITD
+655 FQSEFSITN

-670 ILNDGSICLILDVF
+670 ILSDGSICLILDVF

-695 YSQLSDIY
+695 FSQLDNIY